1 MNKIF
6 KPLDWI
12 ETIAVGLS
20 AFALLLVTV
29 LTTIDVFFRKVTHQS
44 IPSLYEITEEYLMVA
59 IVFLALSHVY
69 KIGGHVR
76 VTMVADRFI
85 PAPLMAVINKVLN
98 LMYLGFFGFMAYQCY
113 LAAAQAWEFHEVS
126 STLLAYPIAPALF
139 MVPLG
144 AFLVCLRILQTI
156 LTQSQGEKPVSANLE
171 EI

>member
-1 MNKIF
+1 MDKIF
-6 KPLDWI
+6 KPLDWV

-76 VTMVADRFI
+76 VTMFADRFI

-98 LMYLGFFGFMAYQCY
+98 LVYLGFFGFMAYQCY

-144 AFLVCLRILQTI
+144 AFLVCLRILQSI
-156 LTQSQGEKPVSANLE
+156 VSKSEDKESVSENLE